1 MTKKYQSVLR
11 RYHFGIVTVLKEERA
26 NA

>member
-11 RYHFGIVTVLKEERA
+11 WYHVGIVSVLKEERA

>member
-11 RYHFGIVTVLKEERA
+11 RYHVGIVTVLKEERA